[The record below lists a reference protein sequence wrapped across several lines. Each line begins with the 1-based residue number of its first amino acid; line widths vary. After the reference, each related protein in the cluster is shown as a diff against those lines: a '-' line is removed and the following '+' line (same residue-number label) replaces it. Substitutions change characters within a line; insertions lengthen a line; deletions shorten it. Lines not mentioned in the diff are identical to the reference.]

1 MMKKKHIIM
10 FFAIEIIIVIF
21 IIIFLQSGISLP
33 KCYFYKNYG
42 ILCPSCGGTRCVI
55 NFFRGNLTESL
66 KYNIIYFSII
76 LYLIFL
82 NIIMVI
88 NLILKEPKIKI
99 MYPKIKHIY
108 FFIIILL
115 IYFIVRN
122 IF

>member
-1 MMKKKHIIM
+1 MLKYSNKIQN
-10 FFAIEIIIVIF
+10 IVNN
-21 IIIFLQSGISLP
+21 L
-33 KCYFYKNYG
+33 KCKTFYKNYS

-55 NFFRGNLTESL
+55 NFLRGNLTESL

-88 NLILKEPKIKI
+88 NLIIKEPKIKI